1 MDCTGAKGNTL
12 ISTNG
17 PKQAGLVRGLGL
29 WGAIAINVANMIG
42 TGVFLK
48 TRVMTCNVGS
58 PLLVLAAW
66 IAAGLLALAGTFAY
80 AEVAAMMP
88 ESGGEYVFLRRAYG
102 RVTGFLYG
110 WTTFAIYKSGSQ
122 AALAVGFGIFLNVA
136 LGGALEGNVL
146 AGSVL
151 GHPLRLPWLAV
162 VALTAIWTVAAI
174 NCLSITSGGRAAIT
188 FTLAKVA
195 LLAALAI
202 GALAFQGGHWG
213 NFLLS
218 GAGASC
224 EGVEASARGGFAGF
238 GAAMLGAL
246 WAFDGWANVA
256 PLAGEIKDP
265 ARNLPRSFFGGML
278 VVAALYL
285 AVNIA
290 YFSVLT
296 PVEIGSVSATSSVA
310 TEVLRRFVGPAAVTI
325 AAMAL
330 ALSAFG
336 SLHASVLSGAR
347 VPFAMAREGLFFRAL
362 GRVSPRT
369 HAPARA
375 VLAQAAWSSL
385 LALSGSY
392 DMLTDAAIFAVWLFY
407 GLTAGS
413 LFVFRRTMADAPRPY
428 RALGYPWIPAAFAVA
443 TLCLILNTFV
453 ATPRLAL
460 AGVGIM
466 LAGLPFYL
474 YWSAQRAP
482 ANAADGLP

>member
-1 MDCTGAKGNTL
+1 M
-12 ISTNG
+12 ISANG
-17 PKQAGLVRGLGL
+17 RKQESLVRGLGL

-42 TGVFLK
+42 TGIFLK

-58 PLLVLAAW
+58 PMLVLGAW
-66 IAAGLLALAGTFAY
+66 IAAALLTLAGTFAY

-88 ESGGEYVFLRRAYG
+88 EAGGEYVFLRRAYG
-102 RVTGFLYG
+102 RLTGFLYG

-122 AALAVGFGIFLNVA
+122 AALAVGFAIFLNVA
-136 LGGALEGNVL
+136 LGGVLDGNAL
-146 AGSVL
+146 AGSVF
-151 GHPLRLPWLAV
+151 GHPVRLPWLAV
-162 VALTAIWTVAAI
+162 VALGAIWTVAAF
-174 NCLSITSGGRAAIT
+174 NCRSITSGGRMAIG

-202 GALAFQGGHWG
+202 GAFAFQSGHWG
-213 NFLLS
+213 NFLLPV
-218 GAGASC
+218 GDASC
-224 EGVEASARGGFAGF
+224 TGVEASARGGLAGF

-256 PLAGEIKDP
+256 PLAGEVKDP
-265 ARNLPRSFFGGML
+265 ARDLPRSFFGGML

-285 AVNIA
+285 AVNLA
-290 YFSVLT
+290 YFYVLT
-296 PVEIGSVSATSSVA
+296 PLEVGSVSPTSSVA

-330 ALSAFG
+330 MFSAFG

-362 GRVSPRT
+362 GQVSPRS
-369 HAPARA
+369 HVPARA
-375 VLAQAAWSSL
+375 VLAQAAWASV

-392 DMLTDAAIFAVWLFY
+392 DTLTDAAIFAVWLFY

-413 LFVFRRTMADAPRPY
+413 LFVFRRTMPDARRPY
-428 RALGYPWIPAAFAVA
+428 RALGYPWVPAAFALA
-443 TLCLILNTFV
+443 TLCLILNTFF
-453 ATPRLAL
+453 ATPRLAFT
-460 AGVGIM
+460 GVGIM

-474 YWSAQRAP
+474 YWSALRAR
-482 ANAADGLP
+482 AA